1 MRCGNCGNELRG
13 EARFCSVCG
22 APVAPQ
28 SPPPFSAP
36 PQQPAATFGDSA
48 RAPLSGAG
56 QPRKKSGCGK
66 VLLVLF
72 IIGLLV
78 LAGLGIAGYYAYR
91 FAEDKL
97 KSSEA
102 YTHAVQRLKADPEV
116 IGKMGEIRETG
127 FPLGSFEE
135 KADGTG
141 TAVFR
146 MSVTGAKASG
156 NYDVAMSRAGGR
168 WIMHTG
174 KVTLKS
180 GEEIEV
186 ESDDDVTA
194 EPPEPFEPPTTPAK
208 PGATGPGKPISGGV
222 LNGKAISKPEPAY
235 PAVAK
240 AARASGTVVVQITVD
255 ESGKVT
261 SANAVSGHPLL
272 RQAAVQAA
280 YQARFS
286 PTLLSGKPPAP
297 RPDAAAGGRR
307 RRSPR

>member
-13 EARFCSVCG
+13 DARFCSVCG
-22 APVAPQ
+22 APVPQ
-28 SPPPFSAP
+28 AQPSFSAP
-36 PQQPAATFGDSA
+36 PPAATFGDA
-48 RAPLSGAG
+48 PRQPLSGAG

-78 LAGLGIAGYYAYR
+78 LAGLAVAGYFAYR

-102 YTHAVQRLKADPEV
+102 YTHAVERLKADPEV
-116 IGKMGEIRETG
+116 TGKMGEIRETG
-127 FPLGSFEE
+127 FPLGAFNEN
-135 KADGTG
+135 ADGTG

-156 NYDVAMSRAGGR
+156 NYDVSMSRAGGR

-186 ESDDDVTA
+186 ESDDDEA
-194 EPPEPFEPPTTPAK
+194 AKPPEVFEPPPPAK

-255 ESGKVT
+255 ESGKVA
-261 SANAVSGHPLL
+261 SASAVSGHPLL

-280 YQARFS
+280 YQAKFL
-286 PTLLSGKPPAP
+286 PTLLSGKPVKVTGTITYNFNLPAQE
-297 RPDAAAGGRR
+297 
-307 RRSPR
+307 